1 MRALELWS
9 EYSREEVHSIFSPDT
24 DFVPQAGTWGIQGMV
39 RVPDRENDWVF
50 FVTFGKE
57 QGEHTFDES
66 ITEDGVL
73 SWQSQPRY
81 ELDSDVIKALI
92 GHDERV
98 SNIHLFLRTNKSSK
112 YAYFGKLGYLTH
124 DTEREKPVYFQWQ
137 VMDWTPS
144 NEFLENIGLELIREP
159 AEISEDSKVI
169 HLNELLF
176 LDKPPARAKNIGT
189 KTSDFRSRK
198 SPDYGSIDSKNKK
211 LGLEGELLVLAQEI
225 KKLRD
230 ANKPDLAERVLHVSV
245 VEGDGA
251 GHDLR
256 SFEVDGTPKF
266 IEIKTTKGS
275 ATTPFFISPNELEFS
290 KQHPANYYLYRLYEF
305 DGDTKTAKAFVL
317 TGDLSNQ
324 ISLIPTQFK
333 AVIAE

>member
-1 MRALELWS
+1 MRTLELWS

-39 RVPDRENDWVF
+39 RVPDRKNDWVF

-92 GHDERV
+92 NHDESV
-98 SNIHLFLRTNKSSK
+98 GNIHLFLRTNKSSK
-112 YAYFGKLGYLTH
+112 YGYFGKLKYLTH

-137 VMDWTPS
+137 ILNWPPS
-144 NEFLENIGLELIREP
+144 NEFLKNIDLELIREP
-159 AEISEDSKVI
+159 AEISEGSKVI
-169 HLNELLF
+169 HLNELIF
-176 LDKPPARAKNIGT
+176 LDKPQVRAKNIGI

-198 SPDYGSIDSKNKK
+198 SPDYGLIDSKNKK

-230 ANKPDLAERVLHVSV
+230 ANKPDLADRVLHVSV

-266 IEIKTTKGS
+266 IEIKTTKG
-275 ATTPFFISPNELEFS
+275 AAITPFFISPNELEFS
-290 KQHPANYYLYRLYEF
+290 KQHSANYHLYRLYEF
-305 DGDTKTAKAFVL
+305 DDDTKTAKAFVL
-317 TGDLSNQ
+317 KGDLSNQ

-333 AVIAE
+333 AVVSD

>member
-1 MRALELWS
+1 MKALELWT

-24 DFVPQAGTWGIQGMV
+24 EFVPQAGTWGIQGMV

-81 ELDSDVIKALI
+81 ELNSDVIKELI
-92 GHDERV
+92 EHDERI
-98 SNIHLFLRTNKSSK
+98 SNIHLFLRTNKLNK
-112 YAYFGKLGYLTH
+112 YGYFGRLKYLTH
-124 DTEREKPVYFQWQ
+124 DAERERPVYFQWQ
-137 VMDWTPS
+137 VLDWPLPIS
-144 NEFLENIGLELIREP
+144 FLEKIGLELIPEP
-159 AEISEDSKVI
+159 GKTLEGSKNI
-169 HLNELLF
+169 HLNELIF
-176 LDKPPARAKNIGT
+176 SDKPQAESRNKGI

-198 SPDYGSIDSKNKK
+198 SPDYGLIDSKNKK

-225 KKLRD
+225 KRLRD
-230 ANKPDLAERVLHVSV
+230 ANKPDLAEKVLHVSV

-256 SFEVDGTPKF
+256 SFEIDGKPKF
-266 IEIKTTKGS
+266 IEVKTTKGS
-275 ATTPFFISPNELEFS
+275 ALTPFFISPNELKFS
-290 KQHPANYYLYRLYEF
+290 EQHPENYHLYRLYEF
-305 DGDTKTAKAFVL
+305 DIDTKSAKVFVL

-324 ISLIPTQFK
+324 ITLMPTQFK
-333 AVIAE
+333 AVISE

>member
-1 MRALELWS
+1 MKTLELWS

-92 GHDERV
+92 SHDERV

-124 DTEREKPVYFQWQ
+124 DTERERPVYFQWQ
-137 VMDWTPS
+137 IMDWPPS

-159 AEISEDSKVI
+159 AKISEDSKVI

-176 LDKPPARAKNIGT
+176 LDKPSARAKNIGT
-189 KTSDFRSRK
+189 KTNDFRSRK
-198 SPDYGSIDSKNKK
+198 TPDYGLIDSKNKK

-324 ISLIPTQFK
+324 ITLMPTQFK
-333 AVIAE
+333 AVISE

>member
-81 ELDSDVIKALI
+81 ELNSYVIKALI
-92 GHDERV
+92 DHDERV
-98 SNIHLFLRTNKSSK
+98 SNIHLFLRTNKLSK
-112 YAYFGKLGYLTH
+112 YAYFGKLDYLTH

-137 VMDWTPS
+137 VMDWPPS
-144 NEFLENIGLELIREP
+144 NKFLEYIGLQLIREP
-159 AEISEDSKVI
+159 AKISEDSKVI

-176 LDKPPARAKNIGT
+176 LDKPQARPKTIGT

-198 SPDYGSIDSKNKK
+198 SPDYGLIDSKNKK

-290 KQHPANYYLYRLYEF
+290 KQHPVNYYLYRLYEF

-317 TGDLSNQ
+317 KGDLSNQ

-333 AVIAE
+333 AIISG

>member
-9 EYSREEVHSIFSPDT
+9 EYSRMDVHSIFSPDT

-39 RVPDRENDWVF
+39 RVPDRANDWVF

-81 ELDSDVIKALI
+81 ELNSDVIRALI
-92 GHDERV
+92 NHDERV
-98 SNIHLFLRTNKSSK
+98 SNIRLFLRTNKSSK
-112 YAYFGKLGYLTH
+112 YAYFGKLGYLKH
-124 DTEREKPVYFQWQ
+124 DTDREKPVYFQWQ
-137 VMDWTPS
+137 VMDWPPS
-144 NEFLENIGLELIREP
+144 NEFLENIGLELIHES
-159 AEISEDSKVI
+159 AKISEGSKII
-169 HLNELLF
+169 HLYELLF
-176 LDKPPARAKNIGT
+176 LDKPQAKAKNIGR
-189 KTSDFRSRK
+189 KTNDFRTRK
-198 SPDYGSIDSKNKK
+198 SPDYRLIDSKNKK
-211 LGLEGELLVLAQEI
+211 LGLEGEFLVLAQEI

-230 ANKPDLAERVLHVSV
+230 ANKPNLAERVLHVSV

-251 GHDLR
+251 GYDLR

-275 ATTPFFISPNELEFS
+275 ATTHFFISPNELEFS
-290 KQHPANYYLYRLYEF
+290 KQHPVNYYLYKLYEF
-305 DGDTKTAKAFVL
+305 DNDTKTAKAFVL

-324 ISLIPTQFK
+324 ISLIPTQFI
-333 AVIAE
+333 AVISD

>member
-1 MRALELWS
+1 MKTLELWS

-39 RVPDRENDWVF
+39 RVPHRENDWIF

-81 ELDSDVIKALI
+81 ELNSDVIKALI
-92 GHDERV
+92 EHDERV
-98 SNIHLFLRTNKSSK
+98 SNIHLFLRVNKSSK

-137 VMDWTPS
+137 VMDWPPS
-144 NEFLENIGLELIREP
+144 NEFLENIGLELIRKS
-159 AEISEDSKVI
+159 AKVDEDYKVI
-169 HLNELLF
+169 HLNKLFF
-176 LDKPPARAKNIGT
+176 LDKPQARAKKIGT
-189 KTSDFRSRK
+189 KTNDFRSRK
-198 SPDYGSIDSKNKK
+198 SPDYGLIDSKNKK

-230 ANKPDLAERVLHVSV
+230 ANKPDLADRVLHVSV

-275 ATTPFFISPNELEFS
+275 AITPFFISPNELEFS
-290 KQHPANYYLYRLYEF
+290 KQHPTNYHLYRLYEF
-305 DGDTKTAKAFVL
+305 DSDTKTAKAFVL
-317 TGDLSNQ
+317 KGDLSNQ
-324 ISLIPTQFK
+324 IRLIPTQFK
-333 AVIAE
+333 AVIFD

>member
-1 MRALELWS
+1 MKTLELWS

-92 GHDERV
+92 SHDERV

-124 DTEREKPVYFQWQ
+124 DTE
-137 VMDWTPS
+137 
-144 NEFLENIGLELIREP
+144 
-159 AEISEDSKVI
+159 
-169 HLNELLF
+169 
-176 LDKPPARAKNIGT
+176 
-189 KTSDFRSRK
+189 
-198 SPDYGSIDSKNKK
+198 
-211 LGLEGELLVLAQEI
+211 
-225 KKLRD
+225 
-230 ANKPDLAERVLHVSV
+230 
-245 VEGDGA
+245 
-251 GHDLR
+251 
-256 SFEVDGTPKF
+256 
-266 IEIKTTKGS
+266 
-275 ATTPFFISPNELEFS
+275 
-290 KQHPANYYLYRLYEF
+290 
-305 DGDTKTAKAFVL
+305 
-317 TGDLSNQ
+317 
-324 ISLIPTQFK
+324 
-333 AVIAE
+333 